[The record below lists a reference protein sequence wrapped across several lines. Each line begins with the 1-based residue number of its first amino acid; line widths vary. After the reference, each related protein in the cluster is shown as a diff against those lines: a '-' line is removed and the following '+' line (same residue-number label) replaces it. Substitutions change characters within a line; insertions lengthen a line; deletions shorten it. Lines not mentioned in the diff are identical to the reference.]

1 MRSWR
6 VADGEDNVTEQT
18 SGEAQDPPQAG
29 AVSVYDQGDVA
40 NSQQIGAILWLVLV
54 GLICV
59 VLPITPPTEEVG
71 SAGWLLAAVIVAMGL
86 GFVALMRSERLE
98 TTWDAQLAA
107 AYIGVLGLS
116 LLQWSA
122 GGLEA
127 PYEPIVLLLVLYV
140 AAIHPP
146 RRTAAFM
153 AFVAVSVL
161 APLIYDSP
169 DDGDIAEALINL
181 VTWGGLAF
189 VASTLMRAVRSR
201 RLQLEHTAETAQIEA
216 RLDSL
221 TGLPNRR
228 AFDESLDTEIHRAAR
243 LEIPLSV
250 LMLDIMNFKRINDI
264 WGTARGDACLRSVSN
279 ALREEVRKP
288 DILFRWG
295 GDEFALILSGADDKG
310 AEEVG
315 RRLKKSLADAVKGPD
330 GHPMRIRFGSAELED
345 ETQTGDLV
353 ERVGLSLAAAK
364 SELTTEDAAEL
375 FRRSREDPTE
385 IPSEETAPRDT

>member
-1 MRSWR
+1 MPASG
-6 VADGEDNVTEQT
+6 ASGYDGVDGGN
-18 SGEAQDPPQAG
+18 AQR
-29 AVSVYDQGDVA
+29 
-40 NSQQIGAILWLVLV
+40 IGAILWLVLV
-54 GLICV
+54 GLTCA
-59 VLPITPPTEEVG
+59 VLPMTPPTEELG
-71 SAGWLLAAVIVAMGL
+71 DAGWLLAGVVVAIGL
-86 GFVALMRSERLE
+86 GFVAMMRSDGPAM
-98 TTWDAQLAA
+98 TWDAQLAA

-127 PYEPIVLLLVLYV
+127 PYEPIALLLVLYV
-140 AAIHPP
+140 AAIHPA
-146 RRTAAFM
+146 RRLAIFM
-153 AFVAVSVL
+153 VFVAISLL

-169 DDGDIAEALINL
+169 DDEHLAETLIDL
-181 VTWGGLAF
+181 VTWGGIAF
-189 VASTLMRAVRSR
+189 VTSTLMKAVRSR
-201 RLQLEHTAETAQIEA
+201 RLQLQHTAETAQIEA

-228 AFDESLDTEIHRAAR
+228 AFDESLDTEIRRATR

-264 WGTARGDACLRSVSN
+264 WGTARGDECLRRVSD

-295 GDEFALILSGADDKG
+295 GDEFAIVLSGADDDG
-310 AEEVG
+310 AKEVG
-315 RRLKKSLADAVKGPD
+315 RRLKSALAGSVKGPD
-330 GHPMRIRFGSAELED
+330 DLPIRIRFGSAELED
-345 ETQTGDLV
+345 ETRTGDLV

-375 FRRSREDPTE
+375 FRRAREDPAEVPT
-385 IPSEETAPRDT
+385 EETAPREG